1 MKQYKEYKD
10 SGADWIGEI
19 PSHWKTM
26 KLSYTVN
33 NVITDFMDGDWIE
46 SKDISREGI
55 RYLTSGNVGVMNY
68 KEQGCGYITEETF
81 NALNCLE
88 VFPGDLLI
96 SRLNHPIARTC
107 IVPDLGSRIVTCV
120 DNVIY
125 RPREDFD
132 KRFMMYQLNT
142 SDFTVA
148 ATQLSGGATMQRISR
163 SKLGTIKIMVPPLHE
178 QKAIAEYLYEKCGKI
193 DEMIEQIDKKIALY
207 DRLRRAIITKAVTRG
222 LEKDPQ
228 LKDSGNERLGQIP
241 TRWDLSCVGKHFQV
255 ILGKMLCPKP
265 LDSTYTLNPYFCA
278 GDVHFDGVNKDN
290 LKEMWFSPSEKEKYL
305 VKNGDLLIVE
315 GGAGAGGCAN
325 VTIQDGEEYYI
336 QNSIL
341 IVRHPQNSTV
351 YLKYLIESLVRDGYI
366 DDVCNIATFAHFT
379 KDKVCRVPYPTMS
392 VEEQNKIA
400 EYLDKKCSK
409 IDSSISKYI
418 KQKELLERYRK
429 ALIAQ
434 VVTGKRRV
442 CEPIFDYPNTTQIPP
457 AMAAEENV

>member
-1 MKQYKEYKD
+1 MEQYKKYKD
-10 SGADWIGEI
+10 SGVDWIGEI
-19 PSHWKTM
+19 PSHWDVAPLKRALTLNNGCDYKHLISEDGYPVLGSGGQFAYASDYLYDGEVLLLGRKGTIDRPMYFKGKFWTVDTM
-26 KLSYTVN
+26 FYGV
-33 NVITDFMDGDWIE
+33 
-46 SKDISREGI
+46 SKDNADVK
-55 RYLTSGNVGVMNY
+55 YLY
-68 KEQGCGYITEETF
+68 YQAITFPFDYYATAT
-81 NALNCLE
+81 ALPSMKGLDLENNPICL
-88 VFPGDLLI
+88 
-96 SRLNHPIARTC
+96 
-107 IVPDLGSRIVTCV
+107 
-120 DNVIY
+120 
-125 RPREDFD
+125 
-132 KRFMMYQLNT
+132 
-142 SDFTVA
+142 
-148 ATQLSGGATMQRISR
+148 
-163 SKLGTIKIMVPPLHE
+163 PPLAE
-178 QKAIAEYLYEKCGKI
+178 QKKIAKYLDEKCGKI
-193 DEMIEQIDKKIALY
+193 DSMIEQIGKKIALY
-207 DRLRRAIITKAVTRG
+207 ERLRRAIITKAVTRG
-222 LEKDPQ
+222 LGKDPQ

-241 TRWDLSCVGKHFQV
+241 TRWNLSCVGKHFQV

-305 VKNGDLLIVE
+305 VKDGDLLIVE

-392 VEEQNKIA
+392 VEEQHKIA

-442 CEPIFDYPNTTQIPP
+442 CEPIFDYPNTTQMPP
-457 AMAAEENV
+457 AMAAEENI